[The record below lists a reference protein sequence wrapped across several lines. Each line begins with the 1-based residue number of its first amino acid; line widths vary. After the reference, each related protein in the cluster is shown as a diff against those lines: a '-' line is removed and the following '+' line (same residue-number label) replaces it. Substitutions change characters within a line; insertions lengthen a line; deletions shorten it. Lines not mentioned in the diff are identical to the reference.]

1 VDRKPPEVA
10 RMRMDSDSENV
21 CDRRRAELYVLYVSH
36 RSPPR
41 PDGRCHADEGR
52 SSATHSTWWVI
63 GKTLMVLS
71 LAAILCA
78 RRRSG
83 GERSP

>member
-1 VDRKPPEVA
+1 VSSRYVHEYDVEGPGGSVIKER
-10 RMRMDSDSENV
+10 
-21 CDRRRAELYVLYVSH
+21 YVLEPNARIGNRVTAGQDRFFAS
-36 RSPPR
+36 R
-41 PDGRCHADEGR
+41 
-52 SSATHSTWWVI
+52 ATHSTWWVI